1 MYNRIHLIQA
11 DITKI
16 KVDAI
21 VNAANSALR
30 GGGGV
35 DGAIHRAGG
44 PTILE
49 ECRKIG
55 RCQTGQAVY
64 TTAGNLPAKFVIH
77 TVGPIYR
84 NGKSRE
90 AELLAAAYRNSLE
103 LARELK
109 CESIAFP
116 CISTGVYRFPIEE
129 AAKIEVREISKFL
142 AENESMKEVQLVCFD
157 EDNFKALQKA
167 LDVE

>member
-1 MYNRIHLIQA
+1 MPNRIHLIQG